1 MLEQEQA
8 EHELDQRLEALSDD
22 QFVRLVMAI
31 RSDVDCSGEDEA
43 YGAIGEAWRLG

>member
-8 EHELDQRLEALSDD
+8 EHELDQRLEALSDEM
-22 QFVRLVMAI
+22 FMRLALAV

-43 YGAIGEAWRLG
+43 YGAIGEAGR